1 VIEDASRVQTR
12 VFKGAGDAVI
22 VLGDDRGELGGSEF
36 LRTVHGKVRG
46 DAPALDLD
54 RERALLKVVTGAIAD
69 GLVKS
74 AHDVS
79 DGGIA
84 VTLAECCFDTGGI
97 GAMIDLE
104 QAAELFSETA
114 SRIVIS
120 ADASKEVDILHRAAA
135 AGLPARRIGT
145 TGGDRLRITVN
156 GSPAIDVAVAEAEQI
171 WSTAIETYFKRVAA

>member
-1 VIEDASRVQTR
+1 
-12 VFKGAGDAVI
+12 
-22 VLGDDRGELGGSEF
+22 
-36 LRTVHGKVRG
+36 
-46 DAPALDLD
+46 
-54 RERALLKVVTGAIAD
+54 
-69 GLVKS
+69 
-74 AHDVS
+74 
-79 DGGIA
+79 
-84 VTLAECCFDTGGI
+84 
-97 GAMIDLE
+97 MIDLE